1 MKTSLNNDYKH
12 YYFTV
17 TYNIMF
23 TATSLESA
31 KDMVQ
36 QALPSQE
43 ELHED
48 LSEPTIKLDEMVVE
62 QL

>member
-1 MKTSLNNDYKH
+1 MKRSLNNDYKH

-17 TYNIMF
+17 TYNMMF

-36 QALPSQE
+36 QALPPQE
-43 ELHED
+43 DLHED
-48 LSEPTIKLDEMVVE
+48 LSEPFIKLEQMVVE

>member
-1 MKTSLNNDYKH
+1 
-12 YYFTV
+12 
-17 TYNIMF
+17 MF

-31 KDMVQ
+31 KDMVKE
-36 QALPSQE
+36 ALPLQK

-48 LSEPTIKLDEMVVE
+48 LSAPTIKLEEMVVE